1 LGCSL
6 ISVKHAPEEKKSNAE
21 IEHEIEVKRN
31 KEREE
36 DEARHRAW
44 CAKIAPIERAKNKA
58 KREAAT
64 KRNSE
69 AELVPLE
76 ETTEVGQRFKHHVN
90 QGERDAFVRVIDGSI
105 KLCQYYM
112 PKGKGGMFT
121 VDNDR
126 QKKMSPSMLKRKKYK
141 QWRESFKANA
151 PDGYADWVEWYNIKE
166 EEL

>member
-1 LGCSL
+1 M
-6 ISVKHAPEEKKSNAE
+6 
-21 IEHEIEVKRN
+21 
-31 KEREE
+31 
-36 DEARHRAW
+36 
-44 CAKIAPIERAKNKA
+44 
-58 KREAAT
+58 
-64 KRNSE
+64 NSGR
-69 AELVPLE
+69 L
-76 ETTEVGQRFKHHVN
+76 VGQRFKHHVN

-151 PDGYADWVEWYNIKE
+151 PDGYADWVEWYNIRE